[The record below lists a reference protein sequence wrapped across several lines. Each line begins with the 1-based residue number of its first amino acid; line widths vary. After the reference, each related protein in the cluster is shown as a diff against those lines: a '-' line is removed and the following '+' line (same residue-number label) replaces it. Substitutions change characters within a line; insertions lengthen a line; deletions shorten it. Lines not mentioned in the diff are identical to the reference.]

1 MVSAVFAMQGFGILA
16 AAIVSVTTLAAYK
29 DLIYKEQIYIDR
41 VWRIVLAFG
50 AIPAILGLYSRITIP
65 ETPRFTMDVLGDV
78 EKAAHD
84 VNTVLKLDDSWTK
97 QGKPV
102 CAIEAPVS
110 TWKDFKEYFSKWE
123 NGKVLLGTSLSWLV
137 LDIAFYGLNNAII
150 LRAIGFGGGEDTY
163 SILWNM
169 SVGNIIITML
179 GTIPGYWFTVLLVDR
194 WGRKRIQLMG
204 FIVLTVLFVVWGLSY
219 QYIKQRMA
227 LFVTIFS
234 LCQLFQNFGPNAT
247 TFVVPS
253 EVFPTRY
260 RSTGYGISAASGKF
274 GAIIAQVGFIQ
285 LKDIGGKNEFVDRL
299 ILIFAFFMFLGI
311 FTTLWIPETNK
322 KTLEK
327 LSNEHPRI
335 VVNRKQTQK

>member
-1 MVSAVFAMQGFGILA
+1 
-16 AAIVSVTTLAAYK
+16 
-29 DLIYKEQIYIDR
+29 
-41 VWRIVLAFG
+41 
-50 AIPAILGLYSRITIP
+50 
-65 ETPRFTMDVLGDV
+65 
-78 EKAAHD
+78 
-84 VNTVLKLDDSWTK
+84 
-97 QGKPV
+97 
-102 CAIEAPVS
+102 
-110 TWKDFKEYFSKWE
+110 DFKEYFSKWE

-137 LDIAFYGLNNAII
+137 LDIAFYGIGLNNAII

-194 WGRKRIQLMG
+194 WGRKKIQLMG

-219 QYIKQRMA
+219 QYIKQKMA

-260 RSTGYGISAASGKF
+260 RSTGYGISAASGKL

-311 FTTLWIPETNK
+311 FSTLWIPETNK